1 MECKQGLNP
10 AHMANTCQEE
20 EEMQRVGVRHGKRG
34 KAVEALV
41 NRSSMQQEFR
51 TQIDVLSGSFIQI
64 CWNV

>member
-1 MECKQGLNP
+1 MECKQGLNA

-41 NRSSMQQEFR
+41 NRSSMLKMEHF
-51 TQIDVLSGSFIQI
+51 
-64 CWNV
+64 